1 MEALSEL
8 EGAIDV
14 LVDLLLDLEDDPF
27 RDEAFDAADRVAEL
41 EYGTDVLRRLGET
54 LGDMDYFNQETVYGA
69 MAARCADAL
78 YFLLR
83 ASIGD
88 AEACL
93 ALDEYRY
100 PEAIE
105 DKLYPYID
113 NVVEEVVD
121 DALASREAAWPR
133 LQALVAFERA
143 GRRADEKGKVF
154 GFDADALLLPRAR
167 DWTTE
172 YAKDAAGLIDFYT
185 IDILEDDDAPLG
197 KIPGFDVCSFRPRE
211 LAKATAGLLVGQSWI
226 EVANWRSRWDDASW
240 DFTQYVDRIREAPPD
255 DRAAQARNVQRAEEL
270 AAAVLDGAR
279 QLAAHHT
286 AYVVLDRCL
295 IRERAE

>member
-197 KIPGFDVCSFRPRE
+197 KIPGFRR
-211 LAKATAGLLVGQSWI
+211 LLFQAARTGKS
-226 EVANWRSRWDDASW
+226 
-240 DFTQYVDRIREAPPD
+240 DRGPACR
-255 DRAAQARNVQRAEEL
+255 
-270 AAAVLDGAR
+270 AVLDR
-279 QLAAHHT
+279 SCELADSLGRRIVGLHS
-286 AYVVLDRCL
+286 VR
-295 IRERAE
+295 